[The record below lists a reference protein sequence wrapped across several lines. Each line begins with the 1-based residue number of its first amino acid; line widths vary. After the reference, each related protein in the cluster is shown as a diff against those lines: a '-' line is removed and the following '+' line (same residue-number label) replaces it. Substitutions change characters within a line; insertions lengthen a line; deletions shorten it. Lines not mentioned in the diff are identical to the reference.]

1 MSFSNSLGKLS
12 IAALGLSTLLVSVG
26 CGDVTASLDSKT
38 STAPQA
44 TQPQK
49 TVTSKTTLN
58 GTWGSYSWMDD
69 QVGEF
74 LRIKSLG
81 GDSYLGT
88 FYSQGQSG
96 GVFKD
101 FEVNLTDLG
110 DGLAEVTWP
119 SGRST
124 TATWG
129 KRDSTTPSDMDPSWQ
144 GDIWF
149 DCLEET
155 DFAVSRADCNFYL
168 KK

>member
-1 MSFSNSLGKLS
+1 M
-12 IAALGLSTLLVSVG
+12 IAALGFSALLVSVG
-26 CGDVTASLDSKT
+26 CSDVTGTVDSKSST
-38 STAPQA
+38 SPQA
-44 TQPQK
+44 MKPEQPK
-49 TVTSKTTLN
+49 YAKATLD
-58 GTWGSYSWMDD
+58 GTWGSYGWMDD

-74 LRIKSLG
+74 LKIDSLG

-101 FEVNLTDLG
+101 FEVDIVDLG

-129 KRDSTTPSDMDPSWQ
+129 KRDSTTSSDMDPSWQ

-149 DCLEET
+149 DCIGET
-155 DFAVSRADCNFYL
+155 DFAESRADCNFYL